1 MLLEEKQ
8 YAEAIALFKK
18 ISQESLLH
26 PEARNL
32 IASADREVQIAL
44 SLKKC

>member
-18 ISQESLLH
+18 SVRKAHYILK
-26 PEARNL
+26 
-32 IASADREVQIAL
+32 REI
-44 SLKKC
+44 